1 MLLLLLFVLKLFLLL
16 LLVLLLPARE
26 HVLLMLMLFLL
37 LIERVP
43 VLRLARNE
51 DTQYHLRFAVAW
63 EVYDGG
69 AQRFYVHCDR
79 TYRV

>member
-16 LLVLLLPARE
+16 LLLLVLLLSARE
-26 HVLLMLMLFLL
+26 LVLLMLLLFLL

-51 DTQYHLRFAVAW
+51 DTQYHLRYAVAW
-63 EVYDGG
+63 EVYEGG
-69 AQRFYVHCDR
+69 AQRFYVH
-79 TYRV
+79 